1 MKTAR
6 VRPLDI
12 GADGIAWRHY
22 DLTQADTVAQ
32 APPAPGELYVWL
44 VSTDFPF
51 ASALNIGQWLSI
63 AERRRARM
71 HPRSPIGRR
80 FGIARA
86 TLRLS
91 LSHMLAC
98 APEEVGLTE
107 GPFER
112 VAVASHDVQLGVDV
126 AYAGIW
132 IAMVIAACDVGVG
145 LTVAP
150 VSDDASRGGR
160 AWAEAAG
167 IARSR
172 LGQTSEAMAHDH
184 ALTLPMPGGFRGV
197 ALTREAITRV
207 STFGFSRTVMLEG

>member
-1 MKTAR
+1 MKAAR
-6 VRPLDI
+6 VKTLDI

-22 DLTQADTVAQ
+22 DSTQADTLAQ
-32 APPAPGELYVWL
+32 VPPAPGELYVWL

-51 ASALNIGQWLSI
+51 ASALNIGQWLTI

-71 HPRSPIGRR
+71 HPRASIGRR
-80 FGIARA
+80 FSIARA

-91 LSHMLAC
+91 LSHMLGC
-98 APEEVGLTE
+98 TPEEVGLTE

-132 IAMVIAACDVGVG
+132 IAIVIAACEVGVG

-150 VSDDASRGGR
+150 VADDASRGGR

-167 IARSR
+167 IARTR
-172 LGQTSEAMAHDH
+172 LGPANAAMSHDH

-197 ALTREAITRV
+197 ALTREPITRV